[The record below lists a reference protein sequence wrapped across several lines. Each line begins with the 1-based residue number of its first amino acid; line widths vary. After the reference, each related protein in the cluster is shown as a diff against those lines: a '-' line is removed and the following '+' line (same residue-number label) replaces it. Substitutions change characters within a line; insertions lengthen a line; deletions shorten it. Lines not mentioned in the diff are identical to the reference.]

1 MLIET
6 AKLNG
11 VDPQAWLTDTLD
23 RISDH
28 KTRASTSSCLGVTL
42 NMVERN
48 WNTAIP
54 SSWPT
59 PDTHREWAHYFAG
72 ATGAAPAK
80 LQIGIRPVSYLANR
94 TSSTTIVPMPIQ
106 ARASPLPSQTAADSP
121 SEHSGFAQTLIS

>member
-48 WNTAIP
+48 WHRR
-54 SSWPT
+54 PT
-59 PDTHREWAHYFAG
+59 VGRH
-72 ATGAAPAK
+72 
-80 LQIGIRPVSYLANR
+80 NR
-94 TSSTTIVPMPIQ
+94 TPTLRLKAEQIFWQPI
-106 ARASPLPSQTAADSP
+106 ALL
-121 SEHSGFAQTLIS
+121 HSIA